1 MLLYIMAITIKS
13 LYDYKPLPRVTV
25 NGSRHYVDPGNNK
38 LPSVTTILDSTKDKT
53 FLNEW
58 KKRVGEAQAKQISTE
73 AAGLGTLVHTHLEKY
88 ILNEDRP
95 SGNNMVHQMAKSM
108 SDVVIEKGLCNVNEI
123 WGSEVPL
130 YYPDLYA
137 GTTDLVGL
145 YEGEPAIIDFKNTTK
160 PKKEEWIE
168 DYYLQTCA
176 YALAHNA
183 IHKTDIKRG
192 VIFMVARDNTFQLFD
207 LKGAKFDD
215 MCEKWGE
222 RVAQY
227 YKLNM

>member
-1 MLLYIMAITIKS
+1 MSITINPI
-13 LYDYKPLPRVTV
+13 YDYQPLSRVNS
-25 NGSRHYVDPGNNK
+25 NGSRHYVDPNNKK
-38 LPSVTTILDSTKDKT
+38 LPSVTTVLDSTKDKT
-53 FLNEW
+53 FLQEW

-95 SGNNMVHQMAKSM
+95 TGTNLVHQMARSM
-108 SDVVIEKGLCNVNEI
+108 SDVIIEKGLCHVNEI
-123 WGSEVPL
+123 WGNEVSL

-145 YEGEPAIIDFKNTTK
+145 YQGEPAIIDFKNTTK

-168 DYYLQTCA
+168 DYYLQTVA

-183 IHKTDIKRG
+183 VYGTNIKRG
-192 VIFMVARDNTFQLFD
+192 VILMVARDNTFQLFD
-207 LKGAKFDD
+207 LKDAKFEQ
-215 MCEKWGE
+215 MSEKWAE
-222 RVAQY
+222 RLQQY

>member
-1 MLLYIMAITIKS
+1 MAITINPI
-13 LYDYKPLPRVTV
+13 YDYQPLSRVNS
-25 NGSRHYVDPGNNK
+25 NGSRHYVDPNNKK
-38 LPSVTTILDSTKDKT
+38 LPSVTTVLDSTKDKT
-53 FLNEW
+53 FLEEW

-95 SGNNMVHQMAKSM
+95 TGTNLVHQMARSM
-108 SDVVIEKGLCNVNEI
+108 SDVIIEKGLCHVNEI
-123 WGSEVPL
+123 WGNEVSL

-145 YEGEPAIIDFKNTTK
+145 YQGEPAIIDFKNTTK

-168 DYYLQTCA
+168 DYYLQTVA

-183 IHKTDIKRG
+183 VYGTNIKRG
-192 VIFMVARDNTFQLFD
+192 VILMVARDNTFQLFD
-207 LKGAKFDD
+207 LKDAKFEQ
-215 MCEKWGE
+215 MSEKWAE
-222 RVAQY
+222 RLQQY

>member
-1 MLLYIMAITIKS
+1 MAITINPI
-13 LYDYKPLPRVTV
+13 YDYQPLSRVNS
-25 NGSRHYVDPGNNK
+25 NGSRHYVDPNNKK
-38 LPSVTTILDSTKDKT
+38 LPSVTTVLDSTKDKT
-53 FLNEW
+53 FLQEW

-95 SGNNMVHQMAKSM
+95 TGTNLVHQMARSM
-108 SDVVIEKGLCNVNEI
+108 SDVIIEKGLCHVNEI
-123 WGSEVPL
+123 WGNEVSL

-145 YEGEPAIIDFKNTTK
+145 YQGEPAIIDFKNTTK

-168 DYYLQTCA
+168 DYYLQTVA

-183 IHKTDIKRG
+183 VYGTNIKRG
-192 VIFMVARDNTFQLFD
+192 VILMVARDNTFQLFD
-207 LKGAKFDD
+207 LKDAKFEQ
-215 MCEKWGE
+215 MSEKWAE
-222 RVAQY
+222 RLQQY

>member
-1 MLLYIMAITIKS
+1 MAITINPI
-13 LYDYKPLPRVTV
+13 YDYQPLSRVNS
-25 NGSRHYVDPGNNK
+25 NGSRHYVDPNNKK
-38 LPSVTTILDSTKDKT
+38 LPSVTTVLDSTKDKT
-53 FLNEW
+53 FLQEW

-95 SGNNMVHQMAKSM
+95 TGTNLVHQMARSM
-108 SDVVIEKGLCNVNEI
+108 SDVIIEKGLCHVNEI
-123 WGSEVPL
+123 WGNEVSL

-145 YEGEPAIIDFKNTTK
+145 YQGEPAIIDFKNTTK

-168 DYYLQTCA
+168 DYFLQCCA

-183 IHKTDIKRG
+183 VHGTDIKRA
-192 VIFMVARDNTFQLFD
+192 VIFMIARDNTYQQFELQ
-207 LKGAKFDD
+207 GPKFDA
-215 MCEKWGE
+215 MCEKWGD

-227 YKLNM
+227 YKLN